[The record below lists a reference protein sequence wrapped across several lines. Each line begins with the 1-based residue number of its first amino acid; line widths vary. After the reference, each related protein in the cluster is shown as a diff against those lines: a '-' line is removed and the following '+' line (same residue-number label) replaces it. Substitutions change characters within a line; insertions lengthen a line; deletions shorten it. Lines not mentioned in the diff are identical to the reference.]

1 MATKLNGKREERGS
15 WCSTQH
21 FPNWKMLK
29 GVFLGGLPSDFRPNK
44 TAICLGEL
52 RSSFPL
58 LKGK

>member
-1 MATKLNGKREERGS
+1 MESGKNADP
-15 WCSTQH
+15 WCSAQH